1 VALAAYAAA
10 GVAGA
15 NMVTVGITAV
25 RLGII
30 AFIVPFM
37 FIYEPVLLFE
47 GPYLDI
53 LLALVTATVGVI
65 ALALGLE
72 RWLWGRVNIWI
83 SGLLIV
89 AALLLIKPGW
99 ITDLIGL
106 GIIVVIWAIRWRYHS
121 AWKEEDARRQK
132 ELQVQSTTSSQ
143 P

>member
-1 VALAAYAAA
+1 
-10 GVAGA
+10 
-15 NMVTVGITAV
+15 
-25 RLGII
+25 
-30 AFIVPFM
+30 M

-47 GPYLDI
+47 GPYLEV

-72 RWLWGRVNIWI
+72 RWLWGGLNVWI
-83 SGLLIV
+83 SGLFIL

-106 GIIVVIWAIRWRYHS
+106 GIIAVISAIRWRYRS
-121 AWKEEDARRQK
+121 LWKEEDARRQK
-132 ELQVQSTTSSQ
+132 ELQLQATTSSQ